1 MNRIIFIWVF
11 IFICS
16 FARAQIQKSD
26 LRVLYVGGSANT
38 SVSDSVVLK
47 NEVRERMAS
56 FEEMLKRYFKT
67 VKVVDAK
74 DYHYSMS
81 EQYDVTVIDGI
92 PRPIFPEERGKHSSG
107 RMVVT
112 KAAGSLPEDF
122 DRPVLFIAEMGEL
135 LGRRIGLK
143 TDW

>member
-81 EQYDVTVIDGI
+81 
-92 PRPIFPEERGKHSSG
+92 
-107 RMVVT
+107 
-112 KAAGSLPEDF
+112 
-122 DRPVLFIAEMGEL
+122 
-135 LGRRIGLK
+135 
-143 TDW
+143 